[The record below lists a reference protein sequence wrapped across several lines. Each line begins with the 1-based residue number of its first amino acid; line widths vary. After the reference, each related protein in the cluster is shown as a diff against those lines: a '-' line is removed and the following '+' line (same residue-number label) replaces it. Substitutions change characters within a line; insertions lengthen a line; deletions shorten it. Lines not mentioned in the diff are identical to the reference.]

1 MKKVLLIIVLY
12 ALFPTWGMSESL
24 KIDVYRA
31 KNLENKLNY
40 RDSER
45 AFKCLANGIN
55 LTTTSRFLNV
65 MTELYGDSITH
76 SFYDENIKIPLY
88 IIGVITDRRSVL
100 VFQLCFV
107 LFLYSLLRVFQQY
120 LAPVVVP
127 ILTVFSCPMLP
138 VPL

>member
-1 MKKVLLIIVLY
+1 MKKVLLIIVLC
-12 ALFPTWGMSESL
+12 ALFPIWCMSESL

-31 KNLENKLNY
+31 RNLENKLNY

-76 SFYDENIKIPLY
+76 SFYNETLMTI
-88 IIGVITDRRSVL
+88 
-100 VFQLCFV
+100 
-107 LFLYSLLRVFQQY
+107 
-120 LAPVVVP
+120 
-127 ILTVFSCPMLP
+127 
-138 VPL
+138 

>member
-1 MKKVLLIIVLY
+1 MKKVLLIIVLC
-12 ALFPTWGMSESL
+12 ALFPAWCMSESL

-65 MTELYGDSITH
+65 MTEWYGDSITH
-76 SFYDENIKIPLY
+76 SFYNDKLIKKSVHIDRIVL
-88 IIGVITDRRSVL
+88 TD
-100 VFQLCFV
+100 
-107 LFLYSLLRVFQQY
+107 YDDY
-120 LAPVVVP
+120 
-127 ILTVFSCPMLP
+127 LTVRQAMNGKTSY
-138 VPL
+138 

>member
-65 MTELYGDSITH
+65 MTELYGDLLQIH
-76 SFYDENIKIPLY
+76 FIMKRNMLEY
-88 IIGVITDRRSVL
+88 I
-100 VFQLCFV
+100 
-107 LFLYSLLRVFQQY
+107 YSLTIQPENAF
-120 LAPVVVP
+120 
-127 ILTVFSCPMLP
+127 
-138 VPL
+138 

>member
-76 SFYDENIKIPLY
+76 SFYNDSTSCCILQVKMPFSAGKYMDKICP
-88 IIGVITDRRSVL
+88 
-100 VFQLCFV
+100 
-107 LFLYSLLRVFQQY
+107 
-120 LAPVVVP
+120 APYKKGIRPWVP
-127 ILTVFSCPMLP
+127 CCSWR
-138 VPL
+138 

>member
-65 MTELYGDSITH
+65 MTELYGDLLHIH
-76 SFYDENIKIPLY
+76 FIMKRNMLEY
-88 IIGVITDRRSVL
+88 I
-100 VFQLCFV
+100 
-107 LFLYSLLRVFQQY
+107 YSLTFQPEN
-120 LAPVVVP
+120 A
-127 ILTVFSCPMLP
+127 F
-138 VPL
+138 

>member
-65 MTELYGDSITH
+65 MTELYGDSITN
-76 SFYDENIKIPLY
+76 SFIMKRNMLEY
-88 IIGVITDRRSVL
+88 I
-100 VFQLCFV
+100 
-107 LFLYSLLRVFQQY
+107 YSLTIQPENAF
-120 LAPVVVP
+120 
-127 ILTVFSCPMLP
+127 
-138 VPL
+138 

>member
-65 MTELYGDSITH
+65 MAELYGDSITN
-76 SFYDENIKIPLY
+76 SFIMKRNMLEY
-88 IIGVITDRRSVL
+88 I
-100 VFQLCFV
+100 
-107 LFLYSLLRVFQQY
+107 YSLTIQPENAF
-120 LAPVVVP
+120 
-127 ILTVFSCPMLP
+127 
-138 VPL
+138 

>member
-31 KNLENKLNY
+31 KNLEDKLNY

-55 LTTTSRFLNV
+55 LTTTSRFAEFNLQ
-65 MTELYGDSITH
+65 M
-76 SFYDENIKIPLY
+76 
-88 IIGVITDRRSVL
+88 
-100 VFQLCFV
+100 
-107 LFLYSLLRVFQQY
+107 QQN
-120 LAPVVVP
+120 
-127 ILTVFSCPMLP
+127 SD
-138 VPL
+138 